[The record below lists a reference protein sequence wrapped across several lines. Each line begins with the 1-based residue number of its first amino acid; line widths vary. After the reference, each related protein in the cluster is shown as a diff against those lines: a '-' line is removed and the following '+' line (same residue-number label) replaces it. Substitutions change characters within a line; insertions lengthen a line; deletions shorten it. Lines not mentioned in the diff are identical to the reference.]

1 MSATGS
7 AEIRFLN
14 DFTITSN
21 NNIDFIEYYGT
32 SFTNPFYGQYAG
44 ENGMLTKST
53 YRRLNYTFQ
62 QLINWG
68 RKFGAHNIGVLLGH
82 ETYWRKTYQVAAS
95 RSNMYD
101 PGNMELA
108 NMITV
113 KNANSSKVDY
123 NNEGYFM
130 RAQYDYD
137 NKYFASAS
145 FRRDA
150 SSRFH
155 PKHRWGNFWSASA
168 AWLLNKETFLE
179 DQTWIN
185 MLKLKV
191 SYGEQGNDNISD
203 WLYTNTYSVENSNG
217 EVSVVP
223 VNMGNENITLGK
235 RTATLMPALN
245 SHSSATV

>member
-1 MSATGS
+1 M
-7 AEIRFLN
+7 
-14 DFTITSN
+14 
-21 NNIDFIEYYGT
+21 
-32 SFTNPFYGQYAG
+32 
-44 ENGMLTKST
+44 K
-53 YRRLNYTFQ
+53 
-62 QLINWG
+62 
-68 RKFGAHNIGVLLGH
+68 HIGVRH
-82 ETYWRKTYQVAAS
+82 IKVAAS
-95 RSNMYD
+95 RSNMFD

-179 DQTWIN
+179 DQT
-185 MLKLKV
+185 
-191 SYGEQGNDNISD
+191 
-203 WLYTNTYSVENSNG
+203 
-217 EVSVVP
+217 
-223 VNMGNENITLGK
+223 
-235 RTATLMPALN
+235 
-245 SHSSATV
+245 